1 MTTSHET
8 TVLEA
13 VLAGRVVG
21 PQDADW
27 DAARAAWNLAV
38 DQRPSFVVQVVT
50 DSDVS
55 EVVRFARAARAAGLR
70 VAPQGPATTPER
82 SAI

>member
-1 MTTSHET
+1 M
-8 TVLEA
+8 
-13 VLAGRVVG
+13 VG

-27 DAARAAWNLAV
+27 DAARAAWNPAV
-38 DQRPSFVVQVVT
+38 DQRPSFVVQVAT

-55 EVVRFARAARAAGLR
+55 EVVRFARPGPPDCGSHRS
-70 VAPQGPATTPER
+70 GPATTPER

>member
-1 MTTSHET
+1 MTTSLDT

-27 DAARAAWNLAV
+27 DAARAAWDLAV
-38 DQRPSFVVQVVT
+38 DQRPSFVVQVAT

-55 EVVRFARAARAAGLR
+55 EVVRS
-70 VAPQGPATTPER
+70 PGPPGCGSHRRGPVTTPVR